1 LICEKNTTNH
11 PEEVFSSMIEQKGL
25 SNQLPNEIKT
35 AFKELQ
41 IIEHLRKA
49 GFKKKFGFTC
59 SYLFQLVFVLVFY
72 HKNWFQLLE
81 SNKGEAFPGKDAV
94 YRFLNHC
101 NYAWRRFLSFLSSAT
116 IAKVHDLTKKAAV
129 FVVDDSMF
137 NRDRSKAVELLARC
151 FDHAKNRYCKGFRM
165 LTLGWSDGQTF
176 IPLDFALLSS
186 PKSQINGMSD
196 SVDKRSSGYKRRLE
210 ALKSAPELIPEMIKR
225 ALSQGVT
232 ASYVLMDSWFT
243 FAPLIQAITKQGL
256 DVIGMVKAANQRY
269 RVGQRS
275 LSLKELY
282 QVAAP
287 VAGNKK
293 ILRSV
298 RAQMAPNI
306 PVIIVF
312 VRHCTKKNEWLAI
325 LSTDCTLS
333 EEEIIRIYGIRWD
346 IETFFKCTKSLL
358 RLQKEFQ
365 GRSYD
370 LLISHTTI
378 VFTRYI
384 LLAWQQRCN
393 TDVRTL
399 GGLFAQLADELN
411 ELDWAI
417 ALNALLDLLS
427 DLSANVSKRIRKFID
442 CQLLNWFA
450 GLPNYIKLYLPNLS
464 CES

>member
-1 LICEKNTTNH
+1 
-11 PEEVFSSMIEQKGL
+11 MIEQKGL